1 MFWKIALATMIVTG
15 SATMAQAAD
24 LSSETAAAPALVKAV
39 ADAQPRQMAGP
50 VKIRF
55 RKPADVLEVLNDAA
69 PHIQREAAYY
79 PRASRGQFD

>member
-1 MFWKIALATMIVTG
+1 MFWKIALAATMIAGT
-15 SATMAQAAD
+15 ATMAQATD
-24 LSSETAAAPALVKAV
+24 LSRETAAAPAMIKVV

-55 RKPADVLEVLNDAA
+55 RKPVDVLEVLNDTA

-79 PRASRGQFD
+79 PRADRGRFD